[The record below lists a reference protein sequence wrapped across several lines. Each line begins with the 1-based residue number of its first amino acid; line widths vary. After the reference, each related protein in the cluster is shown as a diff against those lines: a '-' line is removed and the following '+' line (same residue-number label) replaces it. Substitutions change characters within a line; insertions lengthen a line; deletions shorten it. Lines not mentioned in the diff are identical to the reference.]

1 MTLQE
6 LKVQHPELL
15 KAYEKEVIDKVK
27 GTDAVKNAID
37 AAIEEERKRIKALD
51 NIKVTSEAAREIV
64 DKAKFDEVRDYRDVI
79 VDLYN
84 LNAEKAG
91 REIDQMEQ
99 EKKDAGIYNI
109 QSGTLGNSK
118 EQIENDIISAA
129 LAELGIK

>member
-15 KAYEKEVIDKVK
+15 KAYEKEVIDKIK
-27 GTDAVKNAID
+27 GTDTVKNAID

-91 REIDQMEQ
+91 REIDQVEG
-99 EKKDAGIYNI
+99 EKRDAGIYDI
-109 QSGTLGNSK
+109 QSGTLGSSK
-118 EQIENDIISAA
+118 EQVENDIINAA
-129 LAELGIK
+129 LRELGVK

>member
-1 MTLQE
+1 M
-6 LKVQHPELL
+6 QHPEILQ
-15 KAYEKEVIDKVK
+15 AYEKEVIDKIK
-27 GTDAVKNAID
+27 GTDIVKDAVNV
-37 AAIEEERKRIKALD
+37 AIEEERKRIKALD
-51 NIKVTSEAAREIV
+51 NIKVTSEAARKIV

-91 REIDQMEQ
+91 REIDQVEA
-99 EKKDAGIYNI
+99 EKRDAGIYDI

-118 EQIENDIISAA
+118 EQLENDIISAA

>member
-1 MTLQE
+1 M
-6 LKVQHPELL
+6 
-15 KAYEKEVIDKVK
+15 
-27 GTDAVKNAID
+27 
-37 AAIEEERKRIKALD
+37 EERKRIKALD
-51 NIKVTSEAAREIV
+51 NIKVTSEAARKIV

-91 REIDQMEQ
+91 REINLIEE
-99 EKKDAGIYNI
+99 EKKDAGIYDI

-118 EQIENDIISAA
+118 EQMENDIVSAA

>member
-1 MTLQE
+1 MDA
-6 LKVQHPELL
+6 
-15 KAYEKEVIDKVK
+15 AYEKEVIDKIK
-27 GTDAVKNAID
+27 GTDIVKDAVNV
-37 AAIEEERKRIKALD
+37 AIEEERKRIKALD
-51 NIKVTSEAAREIV
+51 NIKVTSEAARKIV

-91 REIDQMEQ
+91 REIDQVEA
-99 EKKDAGIYNI
+99 EKRDAGIYDI

-118 EQIENDIISAA
+118 EQLENDIISAA

>member
-6 LKVQHPELL
+6 LKMQHPEILQ
-15 KAYEKEVIDKVK
+15 AYEKEVIDKIK
-27 GTDAVKNAID
+27 GTDIVKDAVNV
-37 AAIEEERKRIKALD
+37 AIEEERKRIKALD
-51 NIKVTSEAAREIV
+51 NIKVTSEAARKIV

-91 REIDQMEQ
+91 REIDQVEA
-99 EKKDAGIYNI
+99 EKRDAGIYDI

-118 EQIENDIISAA
+118 EQLENDIISAA